1 MTEYWKY
8 QIEIPGDLSEY
19 VKSVQDNNA
28 VLIKDTL
35 WVLTL
40 NDQTLE
46 YIKENKKSISGVH
59 IIPFMT
65 ENGALDSFVKN
76 LGEIVDWMIYD
87 DADKKFVE
95 NFMVLP
101 PKDLYAECVP
111 LCDKQIYISAKD
123 VKWPEAKLT
132 CFDKSIEDLELVC
145 SFDKNNHA
153 QVLCSK
159 ETEDIMSAKLASEMS
174 GATVVPGGYEYEG
187 DFYINESDL
196 PKYGF
201 EIPPKDP
208 ENPTPPIR
216 YKIISKKVFNMTF
229 DTRFGAMVGSVVTGV
244 HTGTKKLIISYLARP
259 DQMDDN

>member
-40 NDQTLE
+40 NGQTLE
-46 YIKENKKSISGVH
+46 YIKENKKNISGVH

-65 ENGALDSFVKN
+65 ENGALDNFVKN

-87 DADKKFVE
+87 DTDKKFVE

-111 LCDKQIYISAKD
+111 FCDKQIYISAKD

-132 CFDKSIEDLELVC
+132 CFNKDIKELEIVCSNDTVSCISVYSELALALEL
-145 SFDKNNHA
+145 
-153 QVLCSK
+153 Q
-159 ETEDIMSAKLASEMS
+159 
-174 GATVVPGGYEYEG
+174 
-187 DFYINESDL
+187 
-196 PKYGF
+196 
-201 EIPPKDP
+201 
-208 ENPTPPIR
+208 
-216 YKIISKKVFNMTF
+216 II
-229 DTRFGAMVGSVVTGV
+229 A
-244 HTGTKKLIISYLARP
+244 
-259 DQMDDN
+259 